1 MNQKLEGFPAT
12 KNTLVGTQ
20 LFVTVPVILT
30 TNLFTTLELQRVKVK
45 IRSTYV
51 CRVAL
56 CDTIYVERVL
66 EE

>member
-12 KNTLVGTQ
+12 KNTLVRNTI
-20 LFVTVPVILT
+20 VSVPVILT

>member
-12 KNTLVGTQ
+12 KNTLVRNTI
-20 LFVTVPVILT
+20 VSVPVILT

-51 CRVAL
+51 CRAL